1 MTIEATLEH
10 IAVSLEKIAR
20 HLTQPVA
27 TQAAPTVKPVVVEAP
42 ALIVPPTPQEVIP
55 PTPQVATPTA
65 GVSLPPAAPVIAADL
80 SCPITDA
87 KSLMDIVMA
96 GYKKNP
102 AQGMKIQDVLNG
114 IGCKAIN
121 EVQPQHYAAV
131 YAGLVELGLA

>member
-1 MTIEATLEH
+1 MTIEATLEN
-10 IAVSLEKIAR
+10 INRTLEKIVTLLDR
-20 HLTQPVA
+20 PTGYHQIPVE
-27 TQAAPTVKPVVVEAP
+27 KPVVVEAP
-42 ALIVPPTPQEVIP
+42 APIVPPVPQEVIP
-55 PTPQVATPTA
+55 PTPQVAIPTA
-65 GVSLPPAAPVIAADL
+65 GVSLPPAAPVVTANP

-131 YAGLVELGLA
+131 YAGLVELGLV